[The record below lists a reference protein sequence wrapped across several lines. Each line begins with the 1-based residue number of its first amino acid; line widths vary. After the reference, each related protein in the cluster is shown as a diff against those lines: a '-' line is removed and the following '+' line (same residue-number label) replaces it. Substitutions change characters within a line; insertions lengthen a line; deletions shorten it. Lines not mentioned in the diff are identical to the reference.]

1 MKVLLAV
8 DGSECSGKAVE
19 EVASRPWKKGTK
31 LKIFSVATSRYPV
44 WFVDPA
50 FAVLAAHMTEVHEH
64 HKILDKLVEDVKE
77 SISETEHGK
86 ELEIETEVV
95 DGYPKEEI
103 VREAKDWDADLIV
116 IGSHGYGNFK
126 RFLLGSVAQAVVAHA
141 PCSVEV
147 YREKG
152 QQ

>member
-1 MKVLLAV
+1 MLIL
-8 DGSECSGKAVE
+8 
-19 EVASRPWKKGTK
+19 
-31 LKIFSVATSRYPV
+31 SVATSRYPV

-64 HKILDKLVEDVKE
+64 HKILEEMVEDLKE
-77 SISETEHGK
+77 AIHGAEHGK
-86 ELEIETEVV
+86 DLEIETKVV

-103 VREAKDWDADLIV
+103 VREAREWDADLIV
-116 IGSHGYGNFK
+116 IGSHGYGNVK

-147 YREKG
+147 YREKEG
-152 QQ
+152 Q